1 MRYSGAYQRPARIA
15 FSPIVAVCAEECI
28 EIRAQEP
35 RGEPRCT
42 PDGSWPTSTGR
53 RINHPGPAFRMPCPG
68 SIQAGE
74 TRWVSPTVPKRIFLV
89 PSDALLASI
98 STPRTY
104 SVFAY
109 RSGMR
114 RGCIEVIR
122 RDVQLHRHPAR
133 PRMPGSVGDIRRIP
147 ASCLD
152 AGAARRQLNP
162 GRLGG

>member
-53 RINHPGPAFRMPCPG
+53 RINPPGPAFRMPCPVSRRGRPGG
-68 SIQAGE
+68 SA
-74 TRWVSPTVPKRIFLV
+74 
-89 PSDALLASI
+89 
-98 STPRTY
+98 PRC
-104 SVFAY
+104 
-109 RSGMR
+109 RSGYSWCRQMR
-114 RGCIEVIR
+114 YSRAYQRPARIAFSPIVAVCAEECIEVIR
-122 RDVQLHRHPAR
+122 RDVQLHRDPAR